1 MKRIVDPKSEE
12 FARLI
17 AMTGWTQAEVAR
29 LLQITPGA
37 VSQLCS
43 GTTRP
48 HARTL
53 NLLKL
58 IVAQKKPGALRL
70 HESQRSAALA
80 PWESELLEGLRR
92 LRASDRER
100 LLSMF
105 HQLIGMVPKSARTL
119 KR

>member
-1 MKRIVDPKSEE
+1 LKKIVDPKSEE

-29 LLQITPGA
+29 RLQITPGA

-43 GTTRP
+43 GKTRP

-58 IVAQKKPGALRL
+58 IIAHEMPDALRL
-70 HESQRSAALA
+70 HESQRSAALG

-100 LLSMF
+100 LLPIF
-105 HQLIGMVPKSARTL
+105 HQLIGMAQQSAKAL